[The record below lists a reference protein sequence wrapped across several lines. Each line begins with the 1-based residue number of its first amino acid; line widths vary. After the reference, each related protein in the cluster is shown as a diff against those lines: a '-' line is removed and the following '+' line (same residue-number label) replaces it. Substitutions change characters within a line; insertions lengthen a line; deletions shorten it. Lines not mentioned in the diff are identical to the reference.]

1 MKFKAEI
8 TRRKDGVSI
17 DTQKT
22 FKDFDTAAC
31 YIANRSRSFVPWS
44 PISESFGML
53 SGGRG
58 MSDIDFATDALRRIA
73 EATRPPFY
81 AKSQRVAHRVATDAL
96 AYLEPR
102 EEKDGTK

>member
-8 TRRKDGVSI
+8 TRRKDSVSI
-17 DTQKT
+17 DTPKT

-53 SGGRG
+53 SEDIGNGVTTLDFGSEAYIGRVTEV
-58 MSDIDFATDALRRIA
+58 D
-73 EATRPPFY
+73 E
-81 AKSQRVAHRVATDAL
+81 
-96 AYLEPR
+96 
-102 EEKDGTK
+102 